1 MSHLKFIVVPIGSKG
16 RSPQARDHIVELHN
30 ASASFISQ
38 SAAWL
43 LMTSNATVYHEHC
56 EDNTADTVDTVQRT
70 PSSYE

>member
-16 RSPQARDHIVELHN
+16 RSPQARDHIVAMVKLHN

-56 EDNTADTVDTVQRT
+56 EDDTVQRT